1 MKINKLLFPLFLCL
15 FVLQIKAQD
24 FKLGKVS
31 IAELQEKAHPK
42 DPSANA
48 AVLFK
53 KGEVRFEYSPET
65 GFSVITTV
73 EARIKIY
80 TKEGYNW
87 ANQEVDYR
95 VGSSK
100 ENVDFSNAV
109 TYNLVDG
116 KIEKTKLKKEGEFLE
131 KVNRY
136 WDRKKITMP
145 NVKEGSVIEYQYT
158 VRSSNIGSLRDWN
171 FQTSI
176 PVNYSEYK
184 TYIPEYFIYQTNQK
198 GYVFPKVTVEK
209 NPNKITFT
217 SKERSGGDRIGN
229 TKTTFSTET
238 IDFIEAK
245 TTHVGENLPAMK
257 EEAYVNNIDNYT
269 SSISYELSMTKY
281 PNEPLK
287 PYSSDWNA
295 VVKTIYDYED
305 FGPELNKTGYFEDD
319 LKTVLSGLTTADEKI
334 KAILNYVKTNV
345 KWNNY
350 YGYSCND
357 GVKKAY
363 KDKTGNTAEI
373 NLMLTAMLRYANLPA
388 NPVLL
393 STRSNGIAAFP
404 NRTAFNYVIAA
415 VETPTGFILLDA
427 SDKFSTPNV
436 LPFRA
441 LNWVGRL
448 VRKDGT
454 SDQVNL
460 MPKKVSTSSIMMNY
474 SVDANG
480 LVTGKLRKQQTE
492 YNAMIFR
499 DDVASINEDAYL
511 EKLENRSNNID
522 IKEYS
527 RNNEANLELPIMETY
542 SFSGTNLS
550 EIIGGKIYL
559 KPLLF
564 FTDVKNPFVQENRE
578 FPIDYGFPFLEKYTI
593 NISIPEGY
601 KVEQLPAPAVITMD
615 DNLGSFKFMT
625 TSSESS
631 IQLAISHEIN
641 AAIVPSDY
649 YSVIKSYYQGMIDK
663 QNEKIILTKI

>member
-65 GFSVITTV
+65 GFSVITIV

-245 TTHVGENLPAMK
+245 TIHVGENLPAMK

-615 DNLGSFKFMT
+615 DNLGNFKFMT